1 MIIEINKW
9 MLILRVAIDFANIKK
24 YIVCWTDVF
33 SINFDTENQKFW
45 FSKPEMVIIVGRM
58 TKIC

>member
-1 MIIEINKW
+1 